1 MVHSNKISIHF
12 GEDKTKSILLGN
24 KSNFSLNIT
33 QNENDENIPGKAM
46 TRIILKKFIGKRKF
60 FSRQSRYLS
69 YPLKR
74 MLWNKLIQPHYDF
87 ACCSWYSN
95 LSMSLKTK
103 LQSTQNSCI
112 RYCLRLKDKSHIGD
126 NDFEKIN

>member
-46 TRIILKKFIGKRKF
+46 TKKNLKKFIGKRKF

-74 MLWNKLIQPHYDF
+74 ML
-87 ACCSWYSN
+87 
-95 LSMSLKTK
+95 
-103 LQSTQNSCI
+103 
-112 RYCLRLKDKSHIGD
+112 
-126 NDFEKIN
+126 